1 MMTLN
6 QLNHLNQRMGSHGVT
21 VVELAAAL
29 VVGAI
34 LVGAAVPI
42 LMTAVENARFNAAVR
57 QAASDMRL
65 ARAEAVATG
74 WQYRIRG
81 RDRRGGANANQY
93 RVEGRRSG
101 LILWP
106 DETDPPQGT
115 PDVFVGPWTRFAAKY
130 PGIQL
135 DSSTSGADPPFY
147 AGFNRTGRICTPLT
161 QCFEG
166 VSPLRV
172 AKDSTGQV
180 RQVWISVA
188 TGHVRIQ

>member
-29 VVGAI
+29 VVAAI

-42 LMTAVENARFNAAVR
+42 LMTGVENARFNAAVR
-57 QAASDMRL
+57 EVASDVHL

-93 RVEGRRSG
+93 RLEGLRSG
-101 LILWP
+101 VIWP
-106 DETDPPQGT
+106 DETDPPQRT
-115 PDVFVGPWTRFAAKY
+115 PDVFVGPWIRLAAKY

-135 DSSTSGADPPFY
+135 DSSASGADPPFY
-147 AGFNRTGRICTPLT
+147 AGFNRTGRICLT

-166 VSPLRV
+166 VSPLRI